1 MGRAAAYIRDM
12 IEKIIKSLR
21 EELESKLVILGVSP
35 SKTRGAVDLAQRVVS
50 DTLSVKASLPELS
63 NLFLSGKPFEESPL
77 VVDMIDE
84 YKAKMMAKLGL
95 NEATAK
101 SASGFMIQFIMAQL
115 GHAVSQ
121 KDGALDLLRKG
132 SGPFGRLK
140 DIGGSLLK
148 TLVF

>member
-1 MGRAAAYIRDM
+1 M

-35 SKTRGAVDLAQRVVS
+35 SKTRSAVDLAQRVVS
-50 DTLSVKASLPELS
+50 DTLSVKASLPELA

-77 VVDMIDE
+77 MAAMIGE
-84 YKAKMMAKLGL
+84 YKMKMVSKL
-95 NEATAK
+95 NMSEATAQ
-101 SASGFMIQFIMAQL
+101 SASTFMIQFIMAQL
-115 GHAVSQ
+115 GNAVSRQ
-121 KDGALDLLRKG
+121 DGALDSLRKG

>member
-1 MGRAAAYIRDM
+1 M

-35 SKTRGAVDLAQRVVS
+35 SKTRSAVELAQRVVS
-50 DTLSVKASLPELS
+50 DTLSVKATLPELS
-63 NLFLSGKPFEESPL
+63 NLFMSGKPFEESPL
-77 VVDMIDE
+77 VVAMIAE
-84 YKAKMMAKLGL
+84 YKAKMVSKL
-95 NEATAK
+95 NMSEATAQP
-101 SASGFMIQFIMAQL
+101 ASTFMIQFIMAQL
-115 GHAVSQ
+115 GNAVSRQ
-121 KDGALDLLRKG
+121 DGSLDSLRKG